1 MVNKKVCPQDWG
13 RGPTRSMWIWENLR
27 PGTGICRMG
36 DFLWV
41 WAFLHWQF
49 RQDWDHKFTY
59 LDSPSQ
65 TKLLEINLLDAHKPG
80 LEILWINS
88 TPSFSSSPEPGGG
101 GYQWTCHSGD
111 WNLSREQKIFPKQ
124 KCFFKDLKSKKKE
137 VLSCCMQIW
146 LCSLNKIKYFFFK
159 TNYSIISTITLGFLI
174 PVILIFAILSFFS
187 FCRGG
192 RAPPSQVL
200 GEGARP
206 APPSCASGVIK
217 RKLEFYQ
224 ILNPRVH
231 AYRHF
236 KLWCIIFITVCICLI
251 SYIGFLFP
259 LLSSYYFVSFVFYL
273 YPIFLSCFLSSVYYF
288 IYVSSILYFIFYI
301 L

>member
-1 MVNKKVCPQDWG
+1 MRKINF
-13 RGPTRSMWIWENLR
+13 
-27 PGTGICRMG
+27 
-36 DFLWV
+36 FL
-41 WAFLHWQF
+41 
-49 RQDWDHKFTY
+49 
-59 LDSPSQ
+59 
-65 TKLLEINLLDAHKPG
+65 
-80 LEILWINS
+80 
-88 TPSFSSSPEPGGG
+88 
-101 GYQWTCHSGD
+101 
-111 WNLSREQKIFPKQ
+111 
-124 KCFFKDLKSKKKE
+124 
-137 VLSCCMQIW
+137 
-146 LCSLNKIKYFFFK
+146 K
-159 TNYSIISTITLGFLI
+159 TNYSIISTITLLVFLFLCYWYS
-174 PVILIFAILSFFS
+174 PFFLFILPPPLSGA
-187 FCRGG
+187 RGG
-192 RAPPSQVL
+192 RAP
-200 GEGARP
+200 G
-206 APPSCASGVIK
+206 PPSCASGVIK